1 MNFSNIMW
9 NQNMVKILNF
19 VMWTQTASLFIKKTD
34 NIYKDI
40 AEGVDARTDTS
51 YFELKRPLPEGKI
64 KK

>member
-1 MNFSNIMW
+1 MKPKYGENFKFCYVNTNS
-9 NQNMVKILNF
+9 
-19 VMWTQTASLFIKKTD
+19 FIAHKKTD

-64 KK
+64 KSNRNNER

>member
-1 MNFSNIMW
+1 MKPKYGENFKFCYVNTNS
-9 NQNMVKILNF
+9 
-19 VMWTQTASLFIKKTD
+19 FIVHKKTD